1 MTLLSRYE
9 KHFVAMRYWLLG
21 KEYFTALK
29 ALEYAS
35 SLHTGVRKD
44 GTTREF
50 AHQLSIA
57 RYVRSLASV
66 LQHPEDTLAVVFLH
80 DVSEDYGVSLE
91 ELTERFST
99 PVAQAVWALT
109 RKYRGKRIPDERYFA
124 ELSAHPIAS
133 VVKGADRI
141 HNVQTM
147 LGVFT
152 PEKQRAYV
160 HDTECHV
167 LPMLKHARRQ
177 FPRQEAA
184 YENLQHM
191 LVSQIELLS
200 AVLRANEPQ
209 PGQGERA

>member
-1 MTLLSRYE
+1 MTGTYE
-9 KHFVAMRYWLLG
+9 KHSVAMRYWLLG

-35 SLHTGVRKD
+35 GLHTGVRKD

-50 AHQLSIA
+50 AHQLSIG
-57 RYVRSLASV
+57 RYVRSLAAV
-66 LQHPEDTLAVVFLH
+66 LQHPEETLAAVFLH

-91 ELTERFST
+91 ELTDRFAP
-99 PVAQAVWALT
+99 PVANAVWALT
-109 RKYRGKRIPDERYFA
+109 RKYRGTRTPDERYFA
-124 ELSAHPIAS
+124 EVAMHPIAS
-133 VVKGADRI
+133 IVKGADRI

-152 PEKQRAYV
+152 IEKQRSYV
-160 HDTECHV
+160 QDTEQHV
-167 LPMLKHARRQ
+167 LPMLKQARRQ

-191 LVSQIELLS
+191 LVSQIELLQ
-200 AVLRANEPQ
+200 AVLQAQEKVRD
-209 PGQGERA
+209 

>member
-1 MTLLSRYE
+1 MTGTYE

-50 AHQLSIA
+50 AHQLSIG
-57 RYVRSLASV
+57 RYVRSLAAV
-66 LQHPEDTLAVVFLH
+66 LQHPEETLAAVFLH

-91 ELTERFST
+91 ELTDRFAPS
-99 PVAQAVWALT
+99 VANAVWVLT
-109 RKYRGKRIPDERYFA
+109 RKYRGTRTPDERYFA
-124 ELSAHPIAS
+124 EVATHPIAS
-133 VVKGADRI
+133 IVKGADRV

-152 PEKQRAYV
+152 VEKQRSYV
-160 HDTECHV
+160 QDTEHHV
-167 LPMLKHARRQ
+167 LPMLKQARRQ

-191 LVSQIELLS
+191 LVSQIELLR
-200 AVLRANEPQ
+200 AVLGAQEKMRE
-209 PGQGERA
+209 